1 MINEVVINNQ
11 TWMSKNLAL
20 TKFNNGDDI
29 PFAKTKKELSE
40 LTKIKSPAYCYSAY
54 KKANTEEYGLLYN
67 YYAIEDPRGIAPE
80 GWRIP
85 LIKDFKELFD
95 SISLSDKTVSRSL
108 KKEGFWGE
116 GIIENPNGFNA
127 VPSGTI
133 SFYNDQ
139 PFFCAYFTK
148 FQSGLATYCPLKTK
162 ESDFVDYINILNNN
176 ENNPNFQL
184 FKSCPKWD
192 LTAIRCI
199 KK

>member
-1 MINEVVINNQ
+1 MKNEIVINNQ
-11 TWMSKNLAL
+11 TWMSKNLAI

-40 LTKIKSPAYCYSAY
+40 LTKIQSPAYCYSAY

-67 YYAIEDPRGIAPE
+67 YYAIEDPRGVAPE

-85 LIKDFKELFD
+85 LIEDFKELFD

-108 KKEGFWGE
+108 KKEGFWGD

-148 FQSGLATYCPLKTK
+148 FQCGLATYCLTKTK
-162 ESDFVDYINILNNN
+162 ETDFVDYINILNNN

>member
-1 MINEVVINNQ
+1 MEININGQ
-11 TWMSKNLAL
+11 VWMTENLSI

-40 LTKIKSPAYCYSAY
+40 LAKIKSPAYCYSAY
-54 KKANTEEYGLLYN
+54 KKANTEVYGLLYN
-67 YYAIEDPRGIAPE
+67 YYVIEDPRGLAPE

-85 LIKDFKELFD
+85 LIEDYKQLFD
-95 SISLSDKTVSRSL
+95 SISLSDKTVSRVL
-108 KKEGFWGE
+108 KKVGFWGD

-139 PFFCAYFTK
+139 PFFCAYFSK
-148 FQSGLATYCPLKTK
+148 FQCGLATYCPNKTK
-162 ESDFVDYINILNNN
+162 ETDFVDFINILNNN

-184 FKSCPKWD
+184 YKSCKKWD

>member
-1 MINEVVINNQ
+1 MINEIVINNQ
-11 TWMSKNLAL
+11 TWMSKNLA
-20 TKFNNGDDI
+20 TAKFNNGDDI

-67 YYAIEDPRGIAPE
+67 YYAIEDPRGMALE

-85 LIKDFKELFD
+85 LIEDFKELFD

-108 KKEGFWGE
+108 KKEGFWGD

-148 FQSGLATYCPLKTK
+148 FQCGLATYCPKKTK
-162 ESDFVDYINILNNN
+162 ETDFVDYINILNNN